1 MVGRI
6 ILYTYFGGR
15 NSSFDMFQ
23 LISNAIFNSTKEI
36 INCNSEQFKMIHL
49 NINQLCSD
57 VVNSNVSI
65 RLVQNKANLQL
76 LTDIRIYFI

>member
-1 MVGRI
+1 
-6 ILYTYFGGR
+6 
-15 NSSFDMFQ
+15 
-23 LISNAIFNSTKEI
+23 
-36 INCNSEQFKMIHL
+36 MIHL